1 MKVIIRTITLDGWL
15 IIGLLFFMGC
25 ASLFIFQSKLA
36 MLRRSRKESE
46 LFSDSF
52 RRIDHPLA
60 LLDKEQEFQ
69 GSSLYRVYRAGCEEL
84 KLWMEK
90 KGELFGEGKVLSG
103 NIMNGFRA
111 AVDKES
117 MHESR
122 RLSSGMVIMNISVA
136 GGPFLG
142 LLGTVWGVMN
152 TFASLAESGE
162 ANLTAIAPG
171 VASALACTLAGLL
184 VAIPAL
190 FASSYITGHIKD
202 VNADVSVFI
211 DEFILKLEEKQGDVS

>member
-15 IIGLLFFMGC
+15 IIGLLFLMGC
-25 ASLFIFQSKLA
+25 ASLFIFKSKLA
-36 MLRRSRKESE
+36 LLHRSRKESE
-46 LFSDSF
+46 RFADSF
-52 RRIDHPLA
+52 RRIDHPFV
-60 LLDKEQEFQ
+60 LLEKDQEFQ
-69 GSSLYRVYRAGCEEL
+69 GSSLYKVYRAGCEEL
-84 KLWMEK
+84 KIWMEK
-90 KGELFGEGKVLSG
+90 KGDLFRGGKGLSKSV
-103 NIMNGFRA
+103 MNGFRA
-111 AVDKES
+111 AIDKES
-117 MHESR
+117 MLESR
-122 RLSSGMVIMNISVA
+122 RLSAGLIIMNISVA

-190 FASSYITGHIKD
+190 FASSYLTGQIKD
-202 VNADVSVFI
+202 VNADITVFM
-211 DEFILKLEEKQGDVS
+211 DDFVLKLEEHQGDAS